1 MCQWHMFSTD
11 RSRAEM
17 REHVVQSNPVSE
29 GSKAFDPNI
38 SFEWTFKI
46 RYDLSDPERGRL
58 RDGSAFWFQRG
69 CCTCTSVLP
78 VI

>member
-29 GSKAFDPNI
+29 GAKAFDPNI
-38 SFEWTFKI
+38 I
-46 RYDLSDPERGRL
+46 ERK
-58 RDGSAFWFQRG
+58 A
-69 CCTCTSVLP
+69 
-78 VI
+78 